1 VILTTF
7 AVWTYIEGIE
17 IKKLVLSATTW
28 GTGIIPKD
36 ITDISNESVKDEI
49 ILAVITSAR
58 LEEIPIT
65 EYSPLRSWAEQKLNG
80 SSNEWIDI
88 KIDDEYY
95 HVRIQYLNYYYPC
108 PKYIAQIGLYVT
120 LFAWIVFA
128 IFSVVE
134 ISVKPK
140 KDNN

>member
-1 VILTTF
+1 LILTTF
-7 AVWTYIEGIE
+7 VAWTYIEGIE

-36 ITDISNESVKDEI
+36 ITDISNEPSKEEI
-49 ILAVITSAR
+49 ILQVKASTR
-58 LEEIPIT
+58 LEALEIP
-65 EYSPLRSWAEQKLNG
+65 EYSPIKGWAESKLAG
-80 SSNEWIDI
+80 SSVKWIDI
-88 KIDDEYY
+88 KIDDKYY
-95 HVRIQYLNYYYPC
+95 RVKIQYLNNYYTY
-108 PKYIAQIGLYVT
+108 PKYITQITLIVT
-120 LFAWIVFA
+120 MSVWIVFA